1 MAKARTCR
9 RCKWRKHKVEP
20 CCWCRRLHKEKKD
33 DYFQEEEESVEK
45 DIRTEDLIQSL
56 RGCQPDEAM
65 CESCIYGDEG
75 YGDCFKNLSE
85 AAAKRI
91 AQLQRELIDERDRYD
106 RLVSFELAE
115 ARELAAR
122 KLRQREEAFLEEQR
136 RQRGE
141 DYGGGEYWQRL
152 SRMNAR
158 QEEKGLAKYGQSLED
173 NHTLSRTQRI
183 EHAQEELI
191 DALKYL
197 EHLKAAATDT
207 LSANDY
213 QRMAMRTNDETM
225 SEWDM
230 LRNAVYGLNGEAGE
244 IIDLLKKHEFQGHEL
259 AREELIEECGDVLW
273 YCALFA
279 TALGEDI
286 QTIMER
292 NIEKLKGRYPEGF
305 DKARSINRE
314 VR

>member
-9 RCKWRKHKVEP
+9 RCVWRKHKVEP
-20 CCWCRRLHKEKKD
+20 CCWCRRLHRGKKD
-33 DYFQEEEESVEK
+33 DYFKEDEEVEQDYTTK
-45 DIRTEDLIQSL
+45 DLIQSL
-56 RGCQPDEAM
+56 RGCQPDDAQRKD
-65 CESCIYGDEG
+65 CICRAHRA
-75 YGDCFKNLSE
+75 YGDCFEVLMDH
-85 AAAKRI
+85 AAETI
-91 AQLQRELIDERDRYD
+91 EQLQQELIDERDRYD
-106 RLVSFELAE
+106 RLVSFELCE
-115 ARELAAR
+115 AKELGAR
-122 KLRQREEAFLEEQR
+122 KLRQREEEFRQEQQL
-136 RQRGE
+136 QRGE
-141 DYGGGEYWQRL
+141 ACGGAYWQAIC
-152 SRMNAR
+152 RMNAE
-158 QEEKGLAKYGQSLED
+158 QEEKGVKKYGQMLEE
-173 NHTLSRTQRI
+173 NVTLSREQRI

-197 EHLKAAATDT
+197 EHLKAACRDS

-213 QRMAMRTNDETM
+213 QRMAMRTNDDSR

-259 AREELIEECGDVLW
+259 DREELIKECGDVLW

-279 TALGEDI
+279 TALSEDL

-292 NIEKLKGRYPEGF
+292 NIEKLKMRYPEGF

-314 VR
+314 G